1 METQNLQLLYTLMCD
16 DVRIE
21 MGNKISLMGV
31 FQNIMVEKLPVS
43 LIKFAVI
50 NHWRGEGSHETEVRI
65 VSPDKANLIV
75 TSQPT
80 EIELAT
86 GGYTDNVSFFVNVVF
101 PSAGTYWVQ
110 TIADEVVL
118 DEIPLMVTDA
128 AGLNMMRPPDEITET
143 VNCYETIEHDKG
155 PQIGGPFSLSTYSV
169 STCPKLSPVDKLPA
183 RSLRRPSKHSRSYR
197 SL

>member
-1 METQNLQLLYTLMCD
+1 METENLQLVYTLMCD

-43 LIKFAVI
+43 LIKFAI
-50 NHWRGEGSHETEVRI
+50 LNHWRGEGSHETEVRI
-65 VSPDKANLIV
+65 VSPDKSNLIV

-86 GGYTDNVSFFVNVVF
+86 GGFTDNVSFFVNVVF
-101 PSAGTYWVQ
+101 PAAGTYWVQ
-110 TIADEVVL
+110 TLADTVVL

-128 AGLNMMRPPDEITET
+128 AGLNAMRPPEEITET
-143 VNCYETIEHDKG
+143 VN
-155 PQIGGPFSLSTYSV
+155 
-169 STCPKLSPVDKLPA
+169 
-183 RSLRRPSKHSRSYR
+183 
-197 SL
+197 